1 MQRVWRID
9 ARKVRPLLAALET
22 ALSGLGYV
30 RKAALFTRVREPGVI
45 HLFEVIR
52 LRGAFT
58 VNAGVI
64 FQEVLQVARAAGD
77 DWYLYSGVDPRLDT
91 PSIGMCQLI
100 ANIGNFG
107 EPETDL
113 TWKIEEA
120 SSPAVIKTI
129 TALAARGASAML
141 ERMGTRSAFLE
152 RWRQHVVPAN
162 VRFGLQ
168 DEILAAS
175 RISTAAVVEVM
186 ASQQSQEG
194 PKLSPLT
201 FWLGPPVMA
210 AIISQQCGLI
220 EQARE
225 ILTSEEAAV
234 RPCRPIHADY
244 LLKTMNL
251 LGLAP
256 AESADRRPR

>member
-9 ARKVRPLLAALET
+9 ARKVRPLLEALET

-30 RKAALFTRVREPGVI
+30 RKAAVFTRVREPGVI

-64 FQEVLQVARAAGD
+64 FEEVLQVARDAGD
-77 DWYLYSGVDPRLDT
+77 DWYLYSGVDPRLET
-91 PSIGMCQLI
+91 PSFGMCQLV

-113 TWKIEEA
+113 TWKIDEA
-120 SSPAVIKTI
+120 SSPAVIEMI
-129 TALAARGASAML
+129 VALAARGASATL
-141 ERMGTRSAFLE
+141 ERLGTRSAFLA
-152 RWRQHVVPAN
+152 RWREHVLPAS
-162 VRFGLQ
+162 VRFGMQ

-175 RISTAAVVEVM
+175 RVSTAAVVEVM
-186 ASQQSQEG
+186 ASQQRQEG
-194 PKLSPLT
+194 PRLPALT

-210 AIISQQCGLI
+210 AIVSHQCGLS

-234 RPCRPIHADY
+234 RPYRPIHADY

-251 LGLAP
+251 LGGAP
-256 AESADRRPR
+256 AQSAGRGTR